1 MYWSGCQSTGAEMRK
16 YLTAAVSVVKTN
28 QAMHCYC
35 SMRDW
40 TAAVDDARTVVD
52 LLKRNDAVRREAL
65 LGVLV

>member
-1 MYWSGCQSTGAEMRK
+1 MRK